1 MSIRDKNRVYRS
13 KIDTWLLVAIIFVVA
28 SSLYACIEILRT
40 ETNMLSL
47 LVIGGLGVILPV
59 WLLAGTGYVLH
70 SEQLVVHAGPFRWRV
85 PLKDITSITPT
96 RNPLASPA
104 LSLDRLRIEYG
115 HGKWVM
121 ISPRDKEQLMR
132 DITDAT
138 QDWSEK
144 ES

>member
-1 MSIRDKNRVYRS
+1 MRVKNRVYRS

-40 ETNMLSL
+40 ESNMLSL
-47 LVIGGLGVILPV
+47 LLIGGLGVILPV
-59 WLLAGTGYVLH
+59 WLLAGTSYVLH
-70 SEQLVVHAGPFRWRV
+70 SEQLMVYSGPLRWRV
-85 PLKDITSITPT
+85 PLKDITNITPT
-96 RNPLASPA
+96 HNPLASPA

-121 ISPRDKEQLMR
+121 ISPRDKEQFMR
-132 DITDAT
+132 DIMDNP
-138 QDWSEK
+138 QNWSDK